1 IIVKTFAD
9 AQRMAEQNPPTYR
22 YLTQSGELLDP
33 YRGTAELGPVGIRTG
48 LSSRKSELRDI
59 DDQLTQVD
67 ERIGAMTERLERTSE
82 QMQQLEQVQQELR
95 TALFEM
101 KRSEVENNAARN
113 QTLSA
118 IERLRHEQP
127 LVTGE
132 MQSIEMQ
139 TDDAGQRAAKSAE
152 SLQQLEEQ
160 NAQREARIREYDAR

>member
-1 IIVKTFAD
+1 RLPPFINGHDFSGQEGFVANAMELVRFPEEAERLVKHLLGKTIIVKTFAD

-48 LSSRKSELRDI
+48 LISRKSELRDI

-113 QTLSA
+113 QTLS
-118 IERLRHEQP
+118 
-127 LVTGE
+127 
-132 MQSIEMQ
+132 
-139 TDDAGQRAAKSAE
+139 
-152 SLQQLEEQ
+152 
-160 NAQREARIREYDAR
+160 